1 MFKPCCD
8 HPHTVPYSIDHD
20 PKPLNLPQDLTEAI
34 ERLLWYI
41 PNIPSRQSRPHE
53 LIDNPI
59 YSDFC
64 FRYILYRIGM
74 RREDILWVTEIDRD
88 LIKPFQGQ
96 ICVNCQKLI
105 LKRSTRTKTADL
117 LRHIRNCIAH
127 GYFNL
132 CGDMLIGFD
141 YDTNRKRYTAVIKIR
156 PKTLLQALQLLD
168 EEITKEHL
176 FRYAFRELGYEVQMQ
191 PRELWGDMILTG
203 KGKRYCV
210 EIKMLE
216 HSSPYIRDDAFRK
229 LLQDFANAREVPRD
243 AEPVLIL
250 DMGRLTRNAKK
261 LLHRFPVRVMDIRA
275 IEKLIQGIDV
285 LEDG

>member
-1 MFKPCCD
+1 MFDPCCD
-8 HPHTVPYSIDHD
+8 HPKTVPYSIEHH
-20 PKPLNLPQDLTEAI
+20 PKPLNLPEDLTEAI

-41 PNIPSRQSRPHE
+41 PNIPSRQSKPHE

-59 YSDFC
+59 YSEFC
-64 FRYILYRIGM
+64 FRYICYRIGM
-74 RREDILWVTEIDRD
+74 RREDILWVQDIDRE
-88 LIKPFQGQ
+88 LMRPFEGR

-105 LKRSTRTKTADL
+105 LKPSTRTKTADL

-141 YDTNRKRYTAVIKIR
+141 YDTNRKRYTAIIKIR
-156 PKTLLQALQLLD
+156 PKTLLQTLQLLD
-168 EEITKEHL
+168 AEITKEHL

-216 HSSPYIRDDAFRK
+216 NTSPYLKDDTFRK
-229 LLQDFANAREVPRD
+229 LLRDFSAAREVPRD
-243 AEPVLIL
+243 AQPVLIL
-250 DMGRLTRNAKK
+250 DTGRLTRNAK
-261 LLHRFPVRVMDIRA
+261 LLLRRSPVRVMDLKA

>member
-20 PKPLNLPQDLTEAI
+20 PKPLNLPEDLTEAI

-41 PNIPSRQSRPHE
+41 PNIPSRQSKPHE

-59 YSDFC
+59 YDEFC

-74 RREDILWVTEIDRD
+74 RREDILWVQEIDRE
-88 LIKPFQGQ
+88 LMKPFEGQ
-96 ICVNCQKLI
+96 ICVSCQKLI

-127 GYFNL
+127 GHFNL

-141 YDTNRKRYTAVIKIR
+141 YDTSRRRYTAVIKIR
-156 PKTLLQALQLLD
+156 PKTLLHALQLLD
-168 EEITKEHL
+168 HEITKEHL

-191 PRELWGDMILTG
+191 PRELWGDMLLSG

-210 EIKMLE
+210 EIKVLE
-216 HSSPYIRDDAFRK
+216 SPTHYIKEDVFRQ
-229 LLQDFANAREVPRD
+229 LLRDFANAGEVPKD

-250 DMGRLTRNAKK
+250 DMGRLTRDAKK
-261 LLHRFPVRVMDIRA
+261 LLRRSPVRVMDIGA
-275 IEKLIQGIDV
+275 IEKLIRGIDV
-285 LEDG
+285 LENP

>member
-1 MFKPCCD
+1 M
-8 HPHTVPYSIDHD
+8 
-20 PKPLNLPQDLTEAI
+20 
-34 ERLLWYI
+34 
-41 PNIPSRQSRPHE
+41 
-53 LIDNPI
+53 
-59 YSDFC
+59 
-64 FRYILYRIGM
+64 
-74 RREDILWVTEIDRD
+74 WVTEIDRD
-88 LIKPFQGQ
+88 LMKPFQGQ

-141 YDTNRKRYTAVIKIR
+141 YDTSRKRYTAIIKIR
-156 PKTLLQALQLLD
+156 PKTLLQTLQLLD
-168 EEITKEHL
+168 AEITKEHL

-216 HSSPYIRDDAFRK
+216 NTSPYLKDDTFRK
-229 LLQDFANAREVPRD
+229 LLRDFSAAREVPRD
-243 AEPVLIL
+243 AQPVLIL
-250 DMGRLTRNAKK
+250 DTGRLTRNAK
-261 LLHRFPVRVMDIRA
+261 LLLRRSPVRVMDLKA